1 MDDCSIIVIYV
12 QPVPGSC
19 TCRRQWAIFSTLDQG
34 TCWDRAS
41 SIFSIPRYLI
51 TILVLVLYRIPYSVL
66 LGQSLFDIRYPK
78 IITTGTVSTSTGSPG
93 AGYFWPELVKRDR
106 LRLRPQLLQLL
117 SIAFLNFKILI
128 FLGSKNKF

>member
-1 MDDCSIIVIYV
+1 MSETVGDILNFGPRDLLGQSLFDILH
-12 QPVPGSC
+12 PKVPNYY
-19 TCRRQWAIFSTLDQG
+19 TG
-34 TCWDRAS
+34 TR
-41 SIFSIPRYLI
+41 
-51 TILVLVLYRIPYSVL
+51 TIPYSVL